1 MASRDSSPIFYA
13 GILILMAIWTPFILS
28 LSLFC
33 MPLLLI
39 LSTAFNLNIEWLNKF
54 YENAKLTTL
63 PWWNILYGI
72 LSLIGILPSYI
83 LVLPGFISSII
94 ALLLKPIWFVIGALC
109 YTAFNIYISFDPDM
123 TILTPILEPIYT
135 LLKWIYCDIL

>member
-1 MASRDSSPIFYA
+1 MASRDSSPIIYA

-28 LSLFC
+28 LSPFC
-33 MPLLLI
+33 IPLLLI
-39 LSTAFNLNIEWLNKF
+39 LSTVFNLNIDWLDWWYTSVKRS
-54 YENAKLTTL
+54 TI

-72 LSLIGILPSYI
+72 LSLIGILPSCI

-94 ALLLKPIWFVIGALC
+94 ALLLTPIWFVIGALC

-135 LLKWIYCDIL
+135 LINWVFCHIL